1 MRDAH
6 SGSGG
11 RSNPGA
17 VDLVVLLPS
26 RVFGG
31 AERTIVNLIEGIAR
45 LPASPRVTVCAHAD
59 MMAPHLSP
67 FPGVE
72 LVDTST
78 WGLGSTLSGLRSV
91 RRDAAM
97 VAERLLSLRDGQRK
111 TVVLC
116 FLHYGAAMAVWLK
129 RQFRGNDTIKVVASP
144 RGPSVGGIPM
154 ITHLP
159 SLRRLWHLH
168 MALAGRWCDAVVVP
182 SEGMKH
188 ELEGVYWAPR
198 QRVHA
203 IANSYPSVLD
213 DVWQTRVAR
222 GLACAPGAPTRF
234 VMATRLSS
242 EKNIDL
248 AVRAFAI
255 HHQHH
260 PADSMTIMGEGPA
273 YAEIEALVASQGLTG
288 HVVLEPFHAAP
299 FQRMAE
305 HDVYVHTCLI
315 EGFGNSM
322 LEALA
327 LGLPVIATDCDFGP
341 RQLVMPGINGLL
353 TPVCDASAL
362 AQAMAD
368 IKAMPSEALKNA
380 ARESSRAYSNFLM
393 AVRYV
398 DLFCRL

>member
-1 MRDAH
+1 MCEQVTTRELRCLPDAI
-6 SGSGG
+6 
-11 RSNPGA
+11 
-17 VDLVVLLPS
+17 DLVIVLPS

-31 AERTIVNLIEGIAR
+31 AERTIINLIEGMGQ
-45 LPASPRVTVCAHAD
+45 LPASPRVKVCAHAD
-59 MMAPHLSP
+59 MLKGHLAPY
-67 FPGVE
+67 PGVE
-72 LVDTST
+72 LIDISD

-91 RRDAAM
+91 RRDAAI
-97 VAERLLSLRDGQRK
+97 LGGQLRKLQDGNRR

-129 RQFRGNDTIKVVASP
+129 RQVRGIDNIKIVASP

-154 ITHLP
+154 ITHQP
-159 SLRRLWHLH
+159 ALRRLWHAH

-182 SEGMKH
+182 SVGMQQ
-188 ELEGVYWAPR
+188 ELVKVYWAAE

-203 IANSYPSVLD
+203 IANSYPTVLD
-213 DVWQTRVAR
+213 SVWHAKEASA
-222 GLACAPGAPTRF
+222 LNPLPDAPVRF

-248 AVRAFAI
+248 AVRAFAV
-255 HHQHH
+255 HHQRH
-260 PADSMTIMGEGPA
+260 PHDSMTIMGEGPA
-273 YAEIEALVASQGLTG
+273 YAEIDALIRMLGLSD
-288 HVVLEPFHAAP
+288 HLLLELFHPQPFL
-299 FQRMAE
+299 RVAE

-327 LGLPVIATDCDFGP
+327 LGLPVVATDCDFGP

-353 TPVCDASAL
+353 APVCDPAAL
-362 AQAMAD
+362 AQAMHD
-368 IKAMPSEALKNA
+368 IKQMPLGAVKRA